1 MPMYRARSLVP
12 SSPSARST
20 TWSWRTSALR
30 RELWNGNSGQGASQV
45 CHSPDP
51 LPPWSAISAGVE
63 SGGAWHPA
71 PGQLLRWDQFRDNA
85 PAVGVPTMLQLGC
98 QHRHDGRLT
107 PRNCYHCCA
116 SGIRSAGPVRDSR
129 SSRPHFLDWSL
140 VISSFSDLG
149 VPAAYTDRL
158 THQGI
163 TEPLTIQSET
173 IPPALAGRD
182 ICGKAPTGS
191 GKTLAFGIPL
201 VVSSVQSRPCP
212 PEGAGPRA
220 DVRAG
225 YAGAR
230 CHRGPARA

>member
-1 MPMYRARSLVP
+1 M
-12 SSPSARST
+12 
-20 TWSWRTSALR
+20 R
-30 RELWNGNSGQGASQV
+30 RELWKGNSGHGASHV

-51 LPPWSAISAGVE
+51 LPPWSAISAGVGKWWCMA
-63 SGGAWHPA
+63 SCAAASSSRRDHFWH
-71 PGQLLRWDQFRDNA
+71 NA
-85 PAVGVPTMLQLGC
+85 PAVRVPTLLQLGR

-107 PRNCYHCCA
+107 PGTATHGCA
-116 SGIRSAGPVRDSR
+116 SGVRPAGPVRDSR

-158 THQGI
+158 TRQGI

-201 VVSSVQSRPCP
+201 VVSSVQSRPRR
-212 PEGAGPRA
+212 PEGAGARA
-220 DVRAG
+220 DTRAG
-225 YAGAR
+225 HAGAR
-230 CHRGPARA
+230 CHRRPARA